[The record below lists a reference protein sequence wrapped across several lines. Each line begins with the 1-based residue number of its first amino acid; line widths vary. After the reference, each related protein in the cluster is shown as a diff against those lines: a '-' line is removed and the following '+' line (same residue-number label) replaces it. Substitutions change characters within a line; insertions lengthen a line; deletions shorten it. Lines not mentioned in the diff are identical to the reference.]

1 MLADALLDPA
11 KAAAHAAGS
20 SLGGIITG
28 AARADVLLVYR
39 YRRNPSLAYGDWSG
53 STFLCEDGRLDGITR
68 TRLAPA
74 CMLTT
79 WPR

>member
-39 YRRNPSLAYGDWSG
+39 YRPNPSLPYGDWWGNS
-53 STFLCEDGRLDGITR
+53 FLYSDGHLDGITR

-79 WPR
+79 WP